1 MERVRVRAADF
12 YGCGVLP
19 ESKIREAQA
28 RVGDVLSRHDRV
40 AVAWSGGKDSTAL
53 LELAVELAADVP
65 GALPVHAVWLDSGA
79 EYRATV
85 EMARRLRK
93 RRDVA
98 LHWY

>member
-1 MERVRVRAADF
+1 MSIGNGYCQG
-12 YGCGVLP
+12 YGELRLWGAGGGEDTGGPGGNQGVLT
-19 ESKIREAQA
+19 RHG
-28 RVGDVLSRHDRV
+28 RVV
-40 AVAWSGGKDSTAL
+40 WSGGKDSTAL
-53 LELAVELAADVP
+53 LELAADVS

-93 RRDVA
+93 RLDVV